1 MIGKYRLTRLPDV
14 DGKVSFSHSPV
25 EERMFPIRV
34 SFDWEEIRKKASKL
48 EVGESI
54 IINYD

>member
-25 EERMFPIRV
+25 EKRMFPILV
-34 SFDWEEIRKKASKL
+34 SFDWEKLRKKASKL

-54 IINYD
+54 EINYD

>member
-1 MIGKYRLTRLPDV
+1 MLTRLPDV
-14 DGKVSFSHSPV
+14 DGKVNFSHSPV
-25 EERMFPIRV
+25 EERMFPRILV